1 MRYVLALPGID
12 IKVHLLTRIAQN
24 SNEILAEFANQKTED
39 GGFILDLIH
48 RLLGVGSEFSFGHLV
63 FKTFGQNFYKS
74 LWHKSINAKK
84 RPFKNC
90 QKCAEIYRNVRVLSK
105 N

>member
-1 MRYVLALPGID
+1 LALPGID

-24 SNEILAEFANQKTED
+24 SNEILAEFANQNTED

-48 RLLGVGSEFSFGHLV
+48 RLLGVASEFSFGHLV

-74 LWHKSINAKK
+74 L
-84 RPFKNC
+84 
-90 QKCAEIYRNVRVLSK
+90 
-105 N
+105 